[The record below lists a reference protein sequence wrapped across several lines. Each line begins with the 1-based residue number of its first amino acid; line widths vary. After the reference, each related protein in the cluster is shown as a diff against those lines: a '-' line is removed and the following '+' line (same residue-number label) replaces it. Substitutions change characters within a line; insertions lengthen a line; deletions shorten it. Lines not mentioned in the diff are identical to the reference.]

1 MSDKFFYNKADEISR
16 RQFMLQTARNYLG
29 VSLAPMLGA
38 TLATETFGAP
48 AAPLRRRAAKSVI
61 FLNMNGGMSH
71 LDTFDV
77 KPKAKEGVRGPV
89 KAINTSAEGIQISG
103 YLPKTAQVMD
113 RVCLI
118 NSMSTN
124 QGAHEQGQYLL
135 HRSYAPRGTIVHP
148 AIGSWVMRLGG
159 RRNET
164 IPGYVSI
171 GGSAETASGGFMGAK
186 YSGVPLGNPEDGLKD
201 SKRAGSVS
209 EADFNKRLNI
219 ADKMNNKFHGTFD
232 QKQVKSYMGLYEEA
246 VNLMTSED
254 LKAFDLGLEDTKVR
268 SMYGS
273 TSFGQGCLL
282 ARRLVE
288 HNVRFVE
295 VSLGGWDTHYD
306 NFGSVESRAAVLD
319 EGFAALVTDLERR
332 GLLDDTLV
340 CIGTEFG
347 RTPDIVAEHQ
357 DGRDHY
363 PRAFS
368 AVMAGGGVKGGTR
381 YGTTDGSGKTVVENK
396 VTPPMFNATIA
407 YALGLPLDR
416 VVKSPSGRP
425 FWVSNKEKAVT
436 DIFA

>member
-1 MSDKFFYNKADEISR
+1 MSDKMFFNKADEVSR
-16 RQFMLQTARNYLG
+16 RQFMLQTARNCLG

-38 TLATETFGAP
+38 TIATEGFAAP
-48 AAPLRRRAAKSVI
+48 APPLRRNAAKSVI
-61 FLNMNGGMSH
+61 FLNMSGGMSH

-77 KPKAKEGVRGPV
+77 KPKAKENVRGPIRGLRTN
-89 KAINTSAEGIQISG
+89 ADDIMISE
-103 YLPKTAQVMD
+103 YLPRTAQVMD
-113 RVCLI
+113 KVCLI
-118 NSMSTN
+118 NSMSTT

-148 AIGSWVMRLGG
+148 AIGSWVLRLGG

-186 YSGVPLGNPEDGLKD
+186 YSGVPLGDPGEGLKD
-201 SKRAGSVS
+201 SHRAGSVS
-209 EADFNKRLNI
+209 EEDFNKRLSI
-219 ADKMNNKFHGTFD
+219 ADKMNEKFHGTYG

-254 LKAFDLGLEDTKVR
+254 LKAFDLNLEDSSTR
-268 SMYGS
+268 ALYGS
-273 TSFGQGCLL
+273 DNFGQGCLL

-288 HNVRFVE
+288 HHVRFVE
-295 VSLGGWDTHYD
+295 VTLGGWDTHYD
-306 NFGSVESRAAVLD
+306 NFNSVQSRAEVLD
-319 EGFAALVTDLERR
+319 NGFAALITDLERR

-347 RTPDIVAEHQ
+347 RTPELVPEHQ

-368 AVMAGGGVKGGTR
+368 AVMAGGGVKGGTT
-381 YGTTDGSGKTVVENK
+381 YGKTDSTGKSVAENK

-407 YALGLPLDR
+407 YALGLSTER

-425 FWVSNKEKAVT
+425 FWVSNKEKPVT

>member
-1 MSDKFFYNKADEISR
+1 MSNKAFYNKADEVSR
-16 RQFMLQTARNYLG
+16 RQFMLQTARNCLG

-38 TLATETFGAP
+38 TVATEAFSAP
-48 AAPLRRRAAKSVI
+48 APPLRRRAAKSVI
-61 FLNMNGGMSH
+61 FLNMSGGMSH

-77 KPKAKEGVRGPV
+77 KPKAKETVRGPV
-89 KAINTSAEGIQISG
+89 RGINTAADGIQISE
-103 YLPKTAQVMD
+103 YLPKTAQIMD

-124 QGAHEQGQYLL
+124 QGAHEQGQYIL

-148 AIGSWVMRLGG
+148 GIGSWVLRLGG

-186 YSGVPLGNPEDGLKD
+186 YSGVPLGNPNEGLKD
-201 SKRAGSVS
+201 SSRAGSVS
-209 EADFNKRLNI
+209 KEDFEKRLSI
-219 ADKMNNKFHGTFD
+219 ADKMNTKFHGTFG

-254 LKAFDLGLEDTKVR
+254 LKAFDLGLEDGKVR
-268 SMYGS
+268 SMYGD

-288 HNVRFVE
+288 HHVRFVE

-306 NFGSVESRAAVLD
+306 NFASVESRAAVLD
-319 EGFAALVTDLERR
+319 QGFASLVTDLERR

-347 RTPDIVAEHQ
+347 RTPDIVPEHQ
-357 DGRDHY
+357 DGRDHF

-381 YGTTDGSGKTVVENK
+381 YGKTDSSAKTVVENK

-407 YALGLPLDR
+407 YAMGLPLDR

-425 FWVSNKEKAVT
+425 FWVSNKEKPVT